1 MSDFAKIVRAT
12 DGAQVLFYKTMQN
25 DCPAITQVTDAYGV
39 LAEITAQFN
48 DKAMGWGD
56 RELAFEKASVEE
68 ADAVRKA
75 ALFLLSR
82 RTENDDHCLGR

>member
-25 DCPAITQVTDAYGV
+25 DCPAIAQVTDAYGV
-39 LAEITAQFN
+39 IAEITAQFN
-48 DKAMGWGD
+48 DTEMGWGD
-56 RELAFEKASVEE
+56 RELAFEKAGIEE

-75 ALFLLSR
+75 ALFFVEPS
-82 RTENDDHCLGR
+82 EDDE

>member
-25 DCPAITQVTDAYGV
+25 DCPAIMQVTDAYGV

-48 DKAMGWGD
+48 DTDIGWGD
-56 RELAFEKASVEE
+56 RELAFEKAGIEE

-75 ALFLLSR
+75 ALFFVEPS
-82 RTENDDHCLGR
+82 EDDE